1 MDESQLQN
9 EELKH
14 LDDLMEEADNPFDMV
29 DDALFGDDNLLGN
42 DQGGSTEEG
51 GGQMS
56 STQDE
61 SVKAEEKE
69 KEEKENNRVGTP
81 FYLAPELWKN

>member
-1 MDESQLQN
+1 
-9 EELKH
+9 
-14 LDDLMEEADNPFDMV
+14 
-29 DDALFGDDNLLGN
+29 
-42 DQGGSTEEG
+42 
-51 GGQMS
+51 MS

>member
-1 MDESQLQN
+1 MD
-9 EELKH
+9 
-14 LDDLMEEADNPFDMV
+14 EADNTFDMV
-29 DDALFGDDNLLGN
+29 DDALFGDDNLLGG
-42 DQGGSTEEG
+42 DQGGSTEEVG
-51 GGQMS
+51 GEMGS

-61 SVKAEEKE
+61 SVKVEEKE

>member
-1 MDESQLQN
+1 
-9 EELKH
+9 
-14 LDDLMEEADNPFDMV
+14 MEEADNPFDMV
-29 DDALFGDDNLLGN
+29 DDALFGDDNLLGG
-42 DQGGSTEEG
+42 DQGGAIEEAG
-51 GGQMS
+51 GEMGA

-61 SVKAEEKE
+61 SVKVEEKE